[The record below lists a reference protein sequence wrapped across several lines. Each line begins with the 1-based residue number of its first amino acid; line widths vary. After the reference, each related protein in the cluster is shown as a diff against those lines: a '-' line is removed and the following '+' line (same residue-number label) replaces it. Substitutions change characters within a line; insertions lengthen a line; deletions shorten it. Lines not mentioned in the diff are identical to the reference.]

1 MSDDEEKD
9 IFEELIERKR
19 YKIVKY
25 INAQVFFDKLREV
38 KVLSMDDTQE
48 ISSKP
53 TRRQQAGYFLDILQT
68 KGDNGVKKF
77 LEILEWEYP
86 HVFKDVTN
94 KDAREPPTDYLKHRE
109 SVYAGWLYKLPEL
122 AESLKNDYE
131 HKKDLN
137 EKFQEMK
144 EVMKIV
150 QDNNLELERENLEL
164 QEKQKMLLLEKNELE
179 TQLGHCFREKQF
191 AQDKSVNFLESIV
204 EYQKEISNLKDS
216 LREVRHERDAC
227 VKQIENM
234 MDNFSKNKAEN
245 SEARRKS
252 YSMTQLNT
260 EKIYDRQNSAQEFE
274 ITILK
279 EKLEQE
285 QENCSE
291 LNQQLVHVMEELDH
305 TQAQLRK
312 TKSNCDKLIKEVET
326 KDKWLEE
333 KRKRID
339 EYFKVIERL
348 EEEKKRL
355 EEERNREQK
364 KVKDVEDK
372 SRTYFTKIYQ
382 LENMLEALKSE
393 NEKLKIQY
401 NRISSGSSI
410 AEEVIASDK
419 FPVMHDDLYPDD
431 EPTYRS
437 PDQNYAWDI
446 YQKVSRS
453 PRRDDSMK
461 PEVGGSFR
469 LNDVVEPQPF
479 NYSIIPV
486 HTLLK
491 EQEKHSNPDISE
503 QFEGEGTTTGAS
515 ASNTLSSDTSEDTDT
530 ELMGFNVN
538 IRELPLKWR
547 PPKSTPPSAQMDK
560 QCTYKVILPVL
571 DEKLKITGGNFT
583 GIFIL
588 EVNRKLESG
597 LCVGDQVISVQ
608 LLKSDY
614 SCVSKKEMRTLTLME
629 ARAAFLFENQR
640 DNEKDLE
647 ITIKRTA
654 IEEYESIR
662 KWMETNKSTGD
673 YFYVRA
679 GAAVKEKVP
688 DCLPIKKGDILR
700 VTNTYYVKGDRKYWK
715 VCPYDRQNEKWGKE
729 GIIPSDIRRLFSND
743 RRGAFRARSLF
754 VRVLPMKASS
764 RLPVLMYGPENIISS
779 AQSLIVDDSPD
790 YLCYNVDKGRTVDI
804 LRHCIN
810 TGKHCMMK
818 EGPRK
823 IEVCIVIV
831 IHTDGAAPEVIKS
844 IFGVDKATEYKYNI
858 SDDIICETI
867 TVGENGVND
876 KQSFLR
882 AFYEQVQKGQDRM
895 FWCTSSQL
903 DESIVTQ
910 FQDYLGRES
919 GDQRAQS
926 QDSGSE
932 GSLLRSTSNPC

>member
-1 MSDDEEKD
+1 
-9 IFEELIERKR
+9 
-19 YKIVKY
+19 
-25 INAQVFFDKLREV
+25 
-38 KVLSMDDTQE
+38 
-48 ISSKP
+48 
-53 TRRQQAGYFLDILQT
+53 
-68 KGDNGVKKF
+68 
-77 LEILEWEYP
+77 
-86 HVFKDVTN
+86 
-94 KDAREPPTDYLKHRE
+94 
-109 SVYAGWLYKLPEL
+109 
-122 AESLKNDYE
+122 
-131 HKKDLN
+131 
-137 EKFQEMK
+137 
-144 EVMKIV
+144 
-150 QDNNLELERENLEL
+150 
-164 QEKQKMLLLEKNELE
+164 
-179 TQLGHCFREKQF
+179 
-191 AQDKSVNFLESIV
+191 
-204 EYQKEISNLKDS
+204 
-216 LREVRHERDAC
+216 
-227 VKQIENM
+227 
-234 MDNFSKNKAEN
+234 
-245 SEARRKS
+245 
-252 YSMTQLNT
+252 
-260 EKIYDRQNSAQEFE
+260 
-274 ITILK
+274 
-279 EKLEQE
+279 
-285 QENCSE
+285 
-291 LNQQLVHVMEELDH
+291 
-305 TQAQLRK
+305 
-312 TKSNCDKLIKEVET
+312 
-326 KDKWLEE
+326 
-333 KRKRID
+333 
-339 EYFKVIERL
+339 
-348 EEEKKRL
+348 
-355 EEERNREQK
+355 
-364 KVKDVEDK
+364 
-372 SRTYFTKIYQ
+372 
-382 LENMLEALKSE
+382 MLEALKSE

-437 PDQNYAWDI
+437 PDQNY
-446 YQKVSRS
+446 QKVLRS

-530 ELMGFNVN
+530 ELMG
-538 IRELPLKWR
+538 
-547 PPKSTPPSAQMDK
+547 PKSTPPSAQMDK

-588 EVNRKLESG
+588 EV
-597 LCVGDQVISVQ
+597 Q

-629 ARAAFLFENQR
+629 ARAAFL
-640 DNEKDLE
+640 
-647 ITIKRTA
+647 
-654 IEEYESIR
+654 
-662 KWMETNKSTGD
+662 
-673 YFYVRA
+673 A

-729 GIIPSDIRRLFSND
+729 GIIPSEAGAAVKEKVPDCLPIKKGDILRVTNTYYVKGD
-743 RRGAFRARSLF
+743 RKYWKVCPYDRQNEKWGKEGIIPSERGAFRARSLF

-790 YLCYNVDKGRTVDI
+790 YLLNKALCNFTSMFLLTGRTVDI

-810 TGKHCMMK
+810 TKGLY
-818 EGPRK
+818 RNT
-823 IEVCIVIV
+823 I
-831 IHTDGAAPEVIKS
+831 S

-932 GSLLRSTSNPC
+932 GSLLRSTSNPS

>member
-1 MSDDEEKD
+1 MDQTAAMSDDEEKD

-216 LREVRHERDAC
+216 LREVRHERDAY

-355 EEERNREQK
+355 E
-364 KVKDVEDK
+364 
-372 SRTYFTKIYQ
+372 
-382 LENMLEALKSE
+382 
-393 NEKLKIQY
+393 
-401 NRISSGSSI
+401 
-410 AEEVIASDK
+410 
-419 FPVMHDDLYPDD
+419 
-431 EPTYRS
+431 
-437 PDQNYAWDI
+437 
-446 YQKVSRS
+446 
-453 PRRDDSMK
+453 
-461 PEVGGSFR
+461 
-469 LNDVVEPQPF
+469 
-479 NYSIIPV
+479 
-486 HTLLK
+486 
-491 EQEKHSNPDISE
+491 
-503 QFEGEGTTTGAS
+503 
-515 ASNTLSSDTSEDTDT
+515 
-530 ELMGFNVN
+530 
-538 IRELPLKWR
+538 
-547 PPKSTPPSAQMDK
+547 
-560 QCTYKVILPVL
+560 
-571 DEKLKITGGNFT
+571 
-583 GIFIL
+583 
-588 EVNRKLESG
+588 
-597 LCVGDQVISVQ
+597 
-608 LLKSDY
+608 
-614 SCVSKKEMRTLTLME
+614 
-629 ARAAFLFENQR
+629 
-640 DNEKDLE
+640 
-647 ITIKRTA
+647 
-654 IEEYESIR
+654 
-662 KWMETNKSTGD
+662 
-673 YFYVRA
+673 
-679 GAAVKEKVP
+679 
-688 DCLPIKKGDILR
+688 DC
-700 VTNTYYVKGDRKYWK
+700 
-715 VCPYDRQNEKWGKE
+715 
-729 GIIPSDIRRLFSND
+729 S
-743 RRGAFRARSLF
+743 
-754 VRVLPMKASS
+754 
-764 RLPVLMYGPENIISS
+764 
-779 AQSLIVDDSPD
+779 
-790 YLCYNVDKGRTVDI
+790 
-804 LRHCIN
+804 
-810 TGKHCMMK
+810 
-818 EGPRK
+818 
-823 IEVCIVIV
+823 
-831 IHTDGAAPEVIKS
+831 
-844 IFGVDKATEYKYNI
+844 
-858 SDDIICETI
+858 
-867 TVGENGVND
+867 
-876 KQSFLR
+876 
-882 AFYEQVQKGQDRM
+882 
-895 FWCTSSQL
+895 
-903 DESIVTQ
+903 
-910 FQDYLGRES
+910 
-919 GDQRAQS
+919 
-926 QDSGSE
+926 
-932 GSLLRSTSNPC
+932 